1 MNDERIGIKTP
12 EFVSLQ
18 FQLAGLG
25 SRSAA
30 FIIDQ
35 LILTVVNISV
45 LIVLAIFYTRDIDF
59 FAFAGMDSLIL
70 GLAILGLF
78 IVNTGY
84 FVIMEYFSGGKT
96 IGKRLLGIRAIQEN
110 GHSLT
115 LLSSFI
121 RNFLRVIDSLPAGY
135 FLGIVLIFFHSKH
148 KRIGDLVA
156 GTIVVH
162 ERQTKKQNKQT
173 PIEKEIAMKQLAK
186 EDLVIEDW
194 ALRSIGQKDWKLIE
208 TYSNRLTQLSENERS
223 ELTEKVANLLL
234 PKFGLEVSGKS
245 NLELENTLLILY
257 LILKEEWAY
266 EL

>member
-1 MNDERIGIKTP
+1 MNEERIGIKTP
-12 EFVSLQ
+12 EFVTLQ

-35 LILTVVNISV
+35 LILMVFNISV
-45 LIVLAIFYTRDIDF
+45 LIVLAFLFTRDIGF
-59 FAFAGMDSLIL
+59 LSFTGMESLIL

-96 IGKRLLGIRAIQEN
+96 IGKKIIGIRAIQEN

-121 RNFLRVIDSLPAGY
+121 RNLLRIIDSLPGGY

-162 ERQTKKQNKQT
+162 ERQTKRQNKRT
-173 PIEKEIAMKQLAK
+173 PIEKEIAMKQLTK
-186 EDLVIEDW
+186 EDLVIEEW
-194 ALRSIGQKDWKLIE
+194 ALRSIVQQDWKLLE
-208 TYSNRLTQLSENERS
+208 TYSNRLTQLSENERNG
-223 ELTEKVANLLL
+223 LTEKVANLLL

-245 NLELENTLLILY
+245 NLELENTLLVLY
-257 LILKEEWAY
+257 LILREEWSY